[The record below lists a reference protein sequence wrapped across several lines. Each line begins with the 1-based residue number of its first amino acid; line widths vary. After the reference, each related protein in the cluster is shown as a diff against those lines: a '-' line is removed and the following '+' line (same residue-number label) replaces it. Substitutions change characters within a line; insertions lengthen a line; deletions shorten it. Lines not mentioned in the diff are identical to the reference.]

1 MTAAEMIQ
9 MKASNPLFHIT
20 SGICSKPTVFH
31 DAKEYI
37 LMLWVYFSTIKP
49 SGGTHSQVLVS
60 LLGVDWLE
68 FISWIIH
75 VLFRLTFWHFGQ
87 KNQNNHVNV
96 DTCIN

>member
-1 MTAAEMIQ
+1 MINSIQVTAAEMIQ

-20 SGICSKPTVFH
+20 SGICFFFH

-60 LLGVDWLE
+60 LLGVD
-68 FISWIIH
+68 
-75 VLFRLTFWHFGQ
+75 
-87 KNQNNHVNV
+87 
-96 DTCIN
+96 